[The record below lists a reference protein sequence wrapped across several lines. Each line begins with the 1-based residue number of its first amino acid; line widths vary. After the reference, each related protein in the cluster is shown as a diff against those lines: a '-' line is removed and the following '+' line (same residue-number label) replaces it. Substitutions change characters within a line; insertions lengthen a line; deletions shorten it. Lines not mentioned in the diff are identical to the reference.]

1 MKDAVSPATG
11 RRYPFTMVCKIL
23 RLARSSGYAA
33 GGGRVADVPG
43 AKPGPRPVFSD
54 ETLLQLIRCELE
66 SCPFVG
72 EGHRKVHHR
81 LNKRKI
87 VVGRGRV
94 LRLMRQNHLLVPQ
107 RTRRV
112 HGNAAH
118 DGTIVTTRSNQM
130 WGTDGTRFYTRQD
143 GWCWFF
149 GAIDHASN
157 KVVGHHEAKIG
168 DRFAALEPIKQGILA
183 NFGGYAGAIAAGLK
197 LRLDWGTQYTSHVF
211 EGETRWLGIELSH
224 SFVAEPQCNGVAER
238 FMRTVKEECLWLFD
252 FEDLEQARARIT
264 EFIDLYN
271 HEWLIERLGYRTPA
285 VAHQELLQE
294 AA

>member
-1 MKDAVSPATG
+1 MKEQVSPMTR
-11 RRYPFTMVCKIL
+11 RRYPFTMVCRVF
-23 RLARSSGYAA
+23 RLARSSGYGA
-33 GGGRVADVPG
+33 GVRVVETTAV
-43 AKPGPRPVFSD
+43 KRGPRPVASD
-54 ETLLQLIRCELE
+54 EELLRLIRSEIE

-81 LNKRKI
+81 LNKRGI
-87 VVGRGRV
+87 AVGRGRI
-94 LRLMRQNHLLVPQ
+94 LRLMRQAGLLVPH
-107 RTRRV
+107 RIRRV

-118 DGTIVTTRSNQM
+118 DGTIVTKKSNEM

-143 GWCWFF
+143 GLCWLF
-149 GAIDHASN
+149 AAVDHASD
-157 KVVGHHEAKIG
+157 KVVGHHVAKIG
-168 DRFAALEPIKQGILA
+168 DRFAALEPIKQGITE

-252 FEDLEQARARIT
+252 FEDLEQARARIA

-285 VAHQELLQE
+285 VAHRELLQE
-294 AA
+294 AK